1 MATKQIKRRARKTL
15 EPARRKATTFRLE
28 PRLQSNLS
36 MLGEILKTP
45 LNRLVNEAVAG
56 YLEKRTVQV
65 ESDLQSI
72 LDRVKAARRA
82 DPHFESAI
90 RAFADSEA
98 NLGSEDPAEGRTQPG
113 RGPAQSLVHQM
124 LHV

>member
-1 MATKQIKRRARKTL
+1 MATKQIKDGARKIF

-45 LNRLVNEAVAG
+45 LNRLVNEAVAD
-56 YLEKRTVQV
+56 YLERRTVQV
-65 ESDLQSI
+65 ESDLQRI
-72 LDRVKAARRA
+72 LDRIKAARKA

-90 RAFADSEA
+90 RAFSDSEA
-98 NLGSEDPAEGRTQPG
+98 NLGSEDPAEGRTQP
-113 RGPAQSLVHQM
+113 S
-124 LHV
+124 